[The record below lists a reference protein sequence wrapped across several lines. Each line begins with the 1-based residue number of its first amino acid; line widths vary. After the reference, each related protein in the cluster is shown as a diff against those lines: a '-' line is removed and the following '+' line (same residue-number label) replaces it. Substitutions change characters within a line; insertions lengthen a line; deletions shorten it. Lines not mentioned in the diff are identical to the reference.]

1 MVKSSIKL
9 KSAVL
14 ATTLGLF
21 LATTS
26 YITTSNAATVKNG
39 VACQKAGLK
48 TKVGKKNYVCGNNP
62 YVTPTKLTWMLSTC
76 KQAGDLL
83 AQARETEEMML
94 LQANIYGYKT
104 LTELGNALGG
114 QEKKDLDDLVKTI
127 TDGEAAMKNT
137 LCKRGREVFIL
148 LFLLSTSIIHTNN
161 IKL

>member
-1 MVKSSIKL
+1 MVKSSGKL
-9 KSAVL
+9 KSAVVV
-14 ATTLGLF
+14 TTLGLL

-26 YITTSNAATVKNG
+26 FIATSNAATIKNG
-39 VACQKAGLK
+39 VACKKAGLK
-48 TKVGKKNYVCGNNP
+48 TKVGSKNYVCGKNP

-104 LTELGNALGG
+104 LAELGNALGG

-137 LCKRGREVFIL
+137 LCRRGR
-148 LFLLSTSIIHTNN
+148 
-161 IKL
+161 

>member
-1 MVKSSIKL
+1 MIKTAAKAKPAL
-9 KSAVL
+9 IAL
-14 ATTLGLF
+14 TLGL
-21 LATTS
+21 LLSTTS
-26 YITTSNAATVKNG
+26 VITAAEAATIKNG
-39 VACQKAGLK
+39 VACKKSGQK
-48 TKVGKKNYVCGNNP
+48 TKTGKKNYVCGNNP

-137 LCKRGREVFIL
+137 LCKRGR
-148 LFLLSTSIIHTNN
+148 
-161 IKL
+161 